1 MKVYLVSTCDEG
13 VRSKV
18 FSTRKQAEEYAYW
31 IPYYYWPKV
40 EELEVEEE
48 LHLDKYYHVSLEL
61 KHFYNGEQ
69 AFHFEEVCRLP
80 EKNPEFLEGYRFEKF
95 PLSPYYSIS
104 LFHFVPA
111 DKWRDKETLINLRH
125 QLSAVAKKV
134 DVLLKTNPAINI
146 QEFLE
151 GEEIYDE
158 CSIPNE

>member
-13 VRSKV
+13 VKSKV
-18 FSTRKQAEEYAYW
+18 FSTRELAEEYAYW
-31 IPYYYWPKV
+31 IPYYCFPEV
-40 EELEVEEE
+40 EELEVNEE
-48 LHLDKYYHVSLEL
+48 LHFDRYYHVSIEL
-61 KHFYNGEQ
+61 RHFYNGEQ
-69 AFHFEEVCRLP
+69 AFLHEEVCRLTK
-80 EKNPEFLEGYRFEKF
+80 KNPEFLEGYKFEKYSF
-95 PLSPYYSIS
+95 THYYSIS
-104 LFHFVPA
+104 LFHFIPA

-158 CSIPNE
+158 CFISNE